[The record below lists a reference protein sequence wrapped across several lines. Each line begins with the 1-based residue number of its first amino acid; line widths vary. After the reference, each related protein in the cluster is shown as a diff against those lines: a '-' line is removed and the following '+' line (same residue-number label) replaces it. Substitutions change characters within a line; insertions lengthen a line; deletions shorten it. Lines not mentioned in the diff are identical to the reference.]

1 MSQIQQYRNT
11 LYCPLDFFYMQN
23 HSYILPVIAIEY
35 LWRNTTIDVAII
47 DIVINEAILKHKN
60 KRYNSSIFNE
70 FY

>member
-1 MSQIQQYRNT
+1 MSQIQQYINT
-11 LYCPLDFFYMQN
+11 LYCPLDFFYTQN

-35 LWRNTTIDVAII
+35 LWHNTTIDII
-47 DIVINEAILKHKN
+47 INEAILKHKN